1 MMGIAACRPSRCIS
15 MKTTFYCDSY
25 FSWDTDKGLS
35 NMRKHGIAFEDVLE
49 VFSDPLASNRPDSGL
64 ANEER
69 WLVLGTARDGALVV
83 VVHVHEEM
91 DDHELVRIISARK
104 ATKRERLEY
113 ETGVYSVR
121 DPTPASE
128 YTMNKRDEDGMCEE
142 YDFSNA
148 IRGKF
153 YRPNRRISF
162 PIYLDFD
169 VLAHFRSIAQ
179 SRGIETRVLLNEIL
193 RQQMP
198 AHIEPEPLDRR

>member
-1 MMGIAACRPSRCIS
+1 VLGMMKD
-15 MKTTFYCDSY
+15 KTLVAVVHTY
-25 FSWDTDKGLS
+25 
-35 NMRKHGIAFEDVLE
+35 
-49 VFSDPLASNRPDSGL
+49 
-64 ANEER
+64 EER
-69 WLVLGTARDGALVV
+69 
-83 VVHVHEEM
+83 
-91 DDHELVRIISARK
+91 DDYDQVRIISARK
-104 ATKRERLEY
+104 ATHRERLEY

-121 DPTPASE
+121 DPEPASE
-128 YTMNKRDEDGMCEE
+128 YTMSKRDEDGMCEE

-148 IRGKF
+148 VRGKF